1 MLFFRFIPLLSIRR
15 TTSFLSKALF
25 WVRTWPWRRQKE
37 GESMQQCHTY
47 LTKRIKQTTR
57 SRCIEVSGPV
67 FQHLL
72 TLDAK
77 VPIYYFLKMGQ
88 SRPLFVY
95 FCPFPIT
102 ISIQIEKSVDGVLG
116 IQTWGRSMVGAD
128 ETTELWRPPNVV
140 QCSVLSC
147 RKCFFCKTIFIELH
161 KTGHKKYFN
170 KSLHK
175 LQKMFKY

>member
-1 MLFFRFIPLLSIRR
+1 MPHI
-15 TTSFLSKALF
+15 
-25 WVRTWPWRRQKE
+25 
-37 GESMQQCHTY
+37 

-116 IQTWGRSMVGAD
+116 IRTRGRRMVGAD
-128 ETTELWRPPNVV
+128 ETTELWRPPF
-140 QCSVLSC
+140 QFIITERLKDWLQLKLSTSTK
-147 RKCFFCKTIFIELH
+147 RPIRTH
-161 KTGHKKYFN
+161 R
-170 KSLHK
+170 
-175 LQKMFKY
+175 